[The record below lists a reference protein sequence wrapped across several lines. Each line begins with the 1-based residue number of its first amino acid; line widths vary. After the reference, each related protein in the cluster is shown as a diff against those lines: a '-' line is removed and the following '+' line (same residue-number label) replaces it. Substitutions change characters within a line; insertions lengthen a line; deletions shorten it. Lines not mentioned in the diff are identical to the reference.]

1 MGWRYIRSQ
10 VHGTGQMGFTS
21 IVKTASYDPNNPNA
35 AGDGH
40 HQGCERRRG
49 VRRRCGQKMDSARLS
64 DAAADTGR

>member
-1 MGWRYIRSQ
+1 
-10 VHGTGQMGFTS
+10 MGFTS

-35 AGDGH
+35 AGGGH

-49 VRRRCGQKMDSARLS
+49 VRRRCGQKMDSARLG